1 MAKLTKKS
9 KELLVQIVAATLS
22 SQGFMYASE
31 ADMKQLIEEEL
42 VQVNPTLKD
51 EATGN
56 PAVRASDKGIAEA
69 GPAAQQT
76 EEATEEFLEQEA
88 QTENVSA
95 EDSTAEQSQTGGT
108 DTKIQNA
115 GVSGT
120 ASKPRFNFAQSAL
133 VASVPV
139 PEVPRKPQPEKYPF
153 AQMTAGTAFFIA
165 DLPEK
170 KAFKPV
176 YAAASNATTKN
187 KKAGVKL
194 RFTVAELAD
203 GAAFGAEFAGKSG
216 SGCWCVAVT
225 E

>member
-69 GPAAQQT
+69 NPGTQQT

-95 EDSTAEQSQTGGT
+95 EASTAEQNQTAST
-108 DTKIQNA
+108 EQQSEKPA
-115 GVSGT
+115 

-139 PEVPRKPQPEKYPF
+139 PEVARKPQTEKYPF

-187 KKAGVKL
+187 KKAGVEL

-216 SGCWCVAVT
+216 VGCWCVAVT